1 MFDLIEKNREF
12 KGICSKLKSKI
23 KPRGEK
29 TNEMKVSNL
38 PDKEYEE
45 MVIKMLS
52 EQRMRWLDGMPPR
65 WTCV

>member
-1 MFDLIEKNREF
+1 M
-12 KGICSKLKSKI
+12 SQTSKI
-23 KPRGEK
+23 KPPPGGGGA
-29 TNEMKVSNL
+29 NEMKVSNL

-45 MVIKMLS
+45 MVIKMLI